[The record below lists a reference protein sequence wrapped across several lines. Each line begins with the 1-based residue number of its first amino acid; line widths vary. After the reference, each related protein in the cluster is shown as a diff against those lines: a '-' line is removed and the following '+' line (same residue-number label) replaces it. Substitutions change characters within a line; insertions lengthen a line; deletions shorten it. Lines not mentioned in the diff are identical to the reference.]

1 MPDDYSSFIMGMTSD
16 PETLIHPSAELL
28 LLLVKQEI
36 PTLVPSHHLAW
47 PPSDMCCSK
56 VFGTSSTGLRV
67 QLAVPS
73 VAALVQASL
82 RLWCWI

>member
-36 PTLVPSHHLAW
+36 PALVPSHHLAW

-67 QLAVPS
+67 QLAVPF